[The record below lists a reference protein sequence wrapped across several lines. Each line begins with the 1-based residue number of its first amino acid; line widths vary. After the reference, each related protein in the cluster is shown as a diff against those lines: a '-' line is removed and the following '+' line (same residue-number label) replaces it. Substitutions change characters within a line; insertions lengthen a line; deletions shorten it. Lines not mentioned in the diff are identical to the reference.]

1 MCVKSWNKPQRQTE
15 KGPGDPGQP
24 QLIKRSEDPKPHFP
38 MITTCLPQ
46 QKEEGGSRQAPRP
59 KGKRPKG
66 QEATGSQP
74 SQRPAP
80 AILVQ
85 AEDRTPE
92 PQALENYPAPVKDT
106 P

>member
-1 MCVKSWNKPQRQTE
+1 MCEKLKQTPETE
-15 KGPGDPGQP
+15 KGPGDPGWP
-24 QLIKRSEDPKPHFP
+24 QLIKCSEDPKPHFP

-74 SQRPAP
+74 L

-85 AEDRTPE
+85 AEDRTPG